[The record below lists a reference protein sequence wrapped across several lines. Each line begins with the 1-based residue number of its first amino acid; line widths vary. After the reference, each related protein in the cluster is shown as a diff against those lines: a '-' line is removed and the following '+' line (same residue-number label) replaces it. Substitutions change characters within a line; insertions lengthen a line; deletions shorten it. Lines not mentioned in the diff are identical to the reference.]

1 MRWYILH
8 GSRLRLVLKSK
19 DILKRM
25 IAQINP
31 GVAVLAV
38 SQMVKYVL

>member
-8 GSRLRLVLKSK
+8 GGRLRLVLKSK